1 MRARRLAV
9 SMALSV
15 NGISLGRNIQMLR
28 MALVVGAA
36 LVLPAVATA
45 QDAEKGKAAFNAA
58 CKACHD
64 AGEGGGKVGPSLK
77 GVVGAKAGAHV
88 PDYKYSDAMKKSGLT
103 WDEATLDKYLSD
115 WAKKLV
121 PGTLMNY
128 PGLKDEAK
136 RKDVIAYLKATGG

>member
-1 MRARRLAV
+1 MMKWALAV
-9 SMALSV
+9 GAL
-15 NGISLGRNIQMLR
+15 
-28 MALVVGAA
+28 
-36 LVLPAVATA
+36 LVLPAAASA
-45 QDAEKGKAAFNAA
+45 QDATKGKAVFNTA

-64 AGEGGGKVGPSLK
+64 AGEGGGKVGPGLK
-77 GVVGAKAGAHV
+77 GIVGVKAAEHH
-88 PDYKYSDAMKKSGLT
+88 PEYKYSDAMKKSGLT

-136 RKDVIAYLKATGG
+136 RKDLIAYLKGTGG

>member
-1 MRARRLAV
+1 MKKIALA
-9 SMALSV
+9 A
-15 NGISLGRNIQMLR
+15 
-28 MALVVGAA
+28 AAA
-36 LVLPAVATA
+36 LLLPAVASA
-45 QDAEKGKAAFNAA
+45 QDATKGKAVFNAA

-64 AGEGGGKVGPSLK
+64 GGEGGGKVGPLLK
-77 GVVGAKAGAHV
+77 GVVGSKAGEHA

-136 RKDVIAYLKATGG
+136 RKDLIAYLKSTGG